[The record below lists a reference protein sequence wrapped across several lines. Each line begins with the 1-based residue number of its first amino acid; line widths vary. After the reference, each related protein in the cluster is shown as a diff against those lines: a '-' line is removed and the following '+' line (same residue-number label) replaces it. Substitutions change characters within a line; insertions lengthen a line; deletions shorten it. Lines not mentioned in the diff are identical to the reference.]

1 MSVILIAIGCR
12 RKNKKIEIPYKV
24 SRNSV
29 DIRSVN
35 NKSTAQIH
43 NKPKP
48 DYKDVEA
55 AV

>member
-1 MSVILIAIGCR
+1 MQWGVKEKI
-12 RKNKKIEIPYKV
+12 KKKKIPYKV